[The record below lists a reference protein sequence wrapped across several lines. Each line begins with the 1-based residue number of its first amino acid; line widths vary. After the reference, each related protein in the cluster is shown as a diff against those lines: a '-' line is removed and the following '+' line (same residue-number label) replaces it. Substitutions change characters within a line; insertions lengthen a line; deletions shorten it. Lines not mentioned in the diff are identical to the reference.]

1 MVVTPAG
8 TIELTPVVFD
18 DSDLFLEWEAGLGW
32 DAESTQLSAGANEIR
47 FDHFALPG
55 LIVSHYC
62 SKQSMRDVFAA
73 PDGTVVLLFSRTKLP
88 VVWCGRHVPPTLLA
102 VVRSGREQWVVL
114 PAGLDAYEII
124 ISEDLI
130 RETEIFPPRFL
141 AETTDL
147 DRAFVPLTEPITGE
161 FLRLMDSFFD
171 QARGVNGSP
180 AAGVLQA
187 RFFDFV
193 IDGLQRVIDA
203 GLAARG
209 PSRLRNGRRSDLVQ
223 KGRDFVLSHVAAD
236 LSADDMA
243 RALGVSHRVLNYAF
257 RDCLGMSPYQYI
269 LTEKLHS
276 ARRQLKLSR
285 ANVLDVSFLDS
296 DADECRGE
304 ALGYRL

>member
-8 TIELTPVVFD
+8 EIELTPAVFD
-18 DSDLFLEWEAGLGW
+18 DSDLFYEWEAGLGW

-73 PDGTVVLLFSRTKLP
+73 PDGTVVLLFSRAKLP

-147 DRAFVPLTEPITGE
+147 DRAFLPLTEPITGE
-161 FLRLMDSFFD
+161 FLRLVDSFFD
-171 QARGVNGSP
+171 QARGVNGSQ

-243 RALGVSHRVLNYAF
+243 RALGVL
-257 RDCLGMSPYQYI
+257 DCQGVQIENIHKQLSFGVTRFTLEVEPQDGVGI
-269 LTEKLHS
+269 LLPGGL
-276 ARRQLKLSR
+276 QLLST
-285 ANVLDVSFLDS
+285 AD
-296 DADECRGE
+296 DAVVRFVVQ
-304 ALGYRL
+304 